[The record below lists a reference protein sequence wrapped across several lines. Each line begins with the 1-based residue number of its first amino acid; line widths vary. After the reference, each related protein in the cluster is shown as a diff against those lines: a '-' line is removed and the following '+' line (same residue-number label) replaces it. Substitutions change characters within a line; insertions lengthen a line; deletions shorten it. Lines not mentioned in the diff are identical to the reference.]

1 MGDPRNSRMREDAA
15 REKLRKLKQREA
27 EELLERQEGQQ
38 QIEQLF
44 QRRHGGRCVN
54 HLIPVKSHMQTTLN
68 ALWPST
74 PPKQLPLDTSASTP
88 TSTPTSGS
96 RFYLASQCFRF
107 SSAFHISS
115 LSSSNSGSTNT
126 KNSRLPWGR
135 YLWLL
140 STRHRVIRNVTVPWA
155 RVRPSIW
162 VQRWCKLF
170 FAYEGTG
177 VARYRFRKHVSYQ
190 WRVGFMGVNFDIV
203 GSHPQKCQYLHAVE
217 IIFQVW

>member
-140 STRHRVIRNVTVPWA
+140 STRVCYKSCSYRLGCIPLILITSGVIF
-155 RVRPSIW
+155 
-162 VQRWCKLF
+162 LF
-170 FAYEGTG
+170 LDSPHFNLL
-177 VARYRFRKHVSYQ
+177 H
-190 WRVGFMGVNFDIV
+190 W
-203 GSHPQKCQYLHAVE
+203 HPFFTK
-217 IIFQVW
+217 